1 MKTSLLGA
9 ALAVTS
15 TAAAALCSED
25 RVTVIGDFGHAP
37 FTVTVADDDQERAR
51 GLMDVAEMPTMS
63 GMLFVYDAPQHAMFW
78 MRNTLIGLDMVFAGP
93 DGTILAIHENAVP
106 MDETVIDG
114 GQGVQFVL
122 EVNAGLTRRLGIKT
136 GDILQHP
143 SLGAGAISPCE

>member
-1 MKTSLLGA
+1 
-9 ALAVTS
+9 
-15 TAAAALCSED
+15 
-25 RVTVIGDFGHAP
+25 
-37 FTVTVADDDQERAR
+37 
-51 GLMDVAEMPTMS
+51 
-63 GMLFVYDAPQHAMFW
+63 
-78 MRNTLIGLDMVFAGP
+78 MVFAGP

-143 SLGAGAISPCE
+143 SLGAGRNFAL

>member
-1 MKTSLLGA
+1 MKTSLLAA

-63 GMLFVYDAPQHAMFW
+63 GMLFVYDAPQHATF
-78 MRNTLIGLDMVFAGP
+78 LDAQYVDRVG
-93 DGTILAIHENAVP
+93 H
-106 MDETVIDG
+106 
-114 GQGVQFVL
+114 GVCWP
-122 EVNAGLTRRLGIKT
+122 RRDDSG
-136 GDILQHP
+136 H
-143 SLGAGAISPCE
+143 S